1 LRGLESFS
9 PIRIIR
15 GRRCIEIE
23 AIHNTE
29 SFGLIPNRFGQRP
42 DTCSRVLTSYSRL
55 NRPLF
60 TVRETQRTAG
70 AKMTTTTTIVVADD
84 HKIVREGLVKLLEG
98 RPDFTVIGEASDG
111 EEAVQMV
118 LEKQPDVVIMDI
130 WMPRLSGIDATR
142 RIGKRGSQAK
152 ILVLS
157 MHESRTYVEEVL
169 RAGASG
175 YIVKNSAS
183 TDLLQAIDAVR
194 SGASYLSPAI
204 TQQVVDAI
212 ARPGDSSPSG
222 VAMLTDRERE
232 VLQLIAEGLSSKEI
246 ASMLGVSLKTVDSHR
261 SNLMEKLDIHKVS
274 GLVRFAIRA
283 GLVEP

>member
-1 LRGLESFS
+1 
-9 PIRIIR
+9 
-15 GRRCIEIE
+15 
-23 AIHNTE
+23 
-29 SFGLIPNRFGQRP
+29 
-42 DTCSRVLTSYSRL
+42 
-55 NRPLF
+55 
-60 TVRETQRTAG
+60 
-70 AKMTTTTTIVVADD
+70 MTTIVVADD

-98 RPDFTVIGEASDG
+98 RADFSVIGEASDG

-118 LEKQPDVVIMDI
+118 LEKKPDVVIMDI

-169 RAGASG
+169 RAGAAG

-183 TDLLQAIDAVR
+183 SDLLQAIDAVR
-194 SGASYLSPAI
+194 AGSSYLSPAI

-246 ASMLGVSLKTVDSHR
+246 AGMLGVSLKTVDSHR